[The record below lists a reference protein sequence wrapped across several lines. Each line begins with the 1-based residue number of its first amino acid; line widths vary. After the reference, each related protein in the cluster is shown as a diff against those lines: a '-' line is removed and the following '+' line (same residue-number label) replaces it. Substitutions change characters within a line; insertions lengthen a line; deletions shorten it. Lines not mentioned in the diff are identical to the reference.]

1 MKFVIFALVAIF
13 CGAVAA
19 DEPVSV
25 INHGAAPAAAP
36 AAAPVPAAAPAPAQ
50 PSTPTGVVVSSQPA
64 RQVVIVEEPRRC
76 PGGRCASSTRS
87 ICTGPN
93 CQKYAVKEDTV
104 ETARRRLFGGV
115 VIRNNNR
122 TVIKPVR

>member
-25 INHGAAPAAAP
+25 INHGTAPAAAP
-36 AAAPVPAAAPAPAQ
+36 ASTAAPAPAQ
-50 PSTPTGVVVSSQPA
+50 PPAPTNVSASSQPA
-64 RQVVIVEEPRRC
+64 RQIVIVEEPRRC
-76 PGGRCASSTRS
+76 PGGRCVSSARG

-93 CQKYAVKEDTV
+93 CQKYAVKEDAV

>member
-1 MKFVIFALVAIF
+1 MKSVLFALVAIF
-13 CGAVAA
+13 CSAA
-19 DEPVSV
+19 AANEPVSV
-25 INHGAAPAAAP
+25 VNHGAAPAAAP
-36 AAAPVPAAAPAPAQ
+36 AQPPA
-50 PSTPTGVVVSSQPA
+50 PTGVVVSSQPA

-76 PGGRCASSTRS
+76 PGGRCASSARS

-93 CQKYAVKEDTV
+93 CQKYAVTEDTV